1 MPPRTRA
8 PAKRESPRP
17 FLKWAGGKREL
28 LPEILNDLPEGRLD
42 LYIEPFLGGGAV
54 FCELARLGR
63 IGRAVLG
70 DRNPEL
76 VDTWRAVQSQPEALH
91 AAFGQWGTSEAEY
104 YAVRALA
111 PAALSPL
118 DRAARVLYLNRRGFN
133 GLYRLNRSGEF
144 NVPFGRFATPPR
156 LDLDNLLA
164 VHRALQGVEL
174 VQGDFDA
181 VLEHVAPGA
190 TVYCD
195 PPYWPASATSNF
207 NFYDGCVFGPVEQR
221 RLAET
226 FRGLAG
232 RGARGLL
239 SNSDVPATRDLY
251 AGLRLRA
258 VLCRRRINSKVDAR
272 GHVSELLVR
281 TGG

>member
-8 PAKRESPRP
+8 PSKRESPRP

-28 LPEILNDLPEGRLD
+28 LPEILKDLPKGRLD

-63 IGRAVLG
+63 IGRAILG

-76 VDTWRAVQSQPEALH
+76 VDTWRAVQTQPEALH
-91 AAFGQWGTSEAEY
+91 AAFGQWGTTEAEY
-104 YAVRALA
+104 YEVRGLD

-133 GLYRLNRSGEF
+133 GLYRLNKSGGF
-144 NVPFGRFATPPR
+144 NVPYGRYATPPR
-156 LDLDNLLA
+156 LDLDNLMA

-174 VQGDFDA
+174 IQGDFDA
-181 VLEHVAPGA
+181 VLARIEPGA

-195 PPYWPASATSNF
+195 PPYWPTSATANF
-207 NFYDGCVFGPVEQR
+207 NFYDGLVFGPAEQG

-226 FRGLAG
+226 FRGLAA

-239 SNSDVPATRDLY
+239 SNSDVLATRALY
-251 AGLRLRA
+251 KGLKFRA
-258 VLCRRRINSKVDAR
+258 VLCRRQINSKVDAR
-272 GHVSELLVR
+272 GPVSELLVR